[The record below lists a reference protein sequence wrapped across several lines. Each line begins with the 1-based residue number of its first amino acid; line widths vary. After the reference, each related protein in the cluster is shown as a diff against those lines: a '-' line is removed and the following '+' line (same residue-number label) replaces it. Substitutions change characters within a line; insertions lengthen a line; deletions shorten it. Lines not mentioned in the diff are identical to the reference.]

1 VVLARYTQTI
11 QIEAMLVQ
19 IQYLAQSLQ
28 PGVAVVVVQ
37 IRQETPNLQVE
48 AVGLV
53 VAVVVEMMEA
63 TQPVEQEPL
72 TKDLLV
78 ERVLPPEC
86 Y

>member
-78 ERVLPPEC
+78 ERVLPLEC